1 MKLNKLFEMQRE
13 LDNHIIQ
20 EHELE
25 GKNLISN
32 KTVAF
37 IVELSELAN
46 ELRFFKHWS
55 NKGPSSKE
63 IILEEYVDGLHFLLS
78 LGLEIETDIMLEE
91 NFDVIYVTRATLTE
105 EFLVIYRLAT
115 DFEISLNLKTLSNS
129 LETYKKLLNRYLSL
143 GKVLG
148 FSQEEIFQGYI
159 SKNKINHQ
167 RQESGY

>member
-1 MKLNKLFEMQRE
+1 MQLKKLFEMQKE
-13 LDNHIIQ
+13 LDDHIIR

-55 NKGPSSKE
+55 NKGPSEKE
-63 IILEEYVDGLHFLLS
+63 VVLEEYVDGLHFLLS
-78 LGLEIETDIMLEE
+78 LGNGIGADTLIEDDFK
-91 NFDVIYVTRATLTE
+91 FDYVCKADLTE
-105 EFLVIYRLAT
+105 EFIYIIKLAIE
-115 DFEISLNLKTLSNS
+115 FKEVN
-129 LETYKKLLNRYLSL
+129 TYQNYRNLLNRYLSL
-143 GKVLG
+143 SKILG
-148 FSQEEIFQGYI
+148 FTQEAVVQGYFK
-159 SKNKINHQ
+159 KNAINHK